1 MTDYDIDAGL
11 DVQDMVADHTY
22 ELCDALTGMEVHRM
36 DANVRPEIMILA
48 YDHVLETIMEL
59 YHDIQDDRRE
69 YNSQIRLRRH
79 QERLAAQRQR
89 SQQARAMNTVDLTV
103 SVPAPPP
110 RVQPIDR
117 MFPVSGLTKLKS
129 KALKKSEL
137 EAQMPDNCGICL
149 EVNTRS
155 NSILTD
161 CGHGFCKTCF
171 DQYIESIRVKPRQE
185 RQLKCPMCRK
195 FGPKCT
201 EFRPRKAPVRKPRPQ
216 EPVTNEEVDE
226 LATLLTGIAV

>member
-1 MTDYDIDAGL
+1 MELLSQLTEDIMSLEVMESHSEILAVPDAGVYEL
-11 DVQDMVADHTY
+11 DVTEMNRAY
-22 ELCDALTGMEVHRM
+22 DALLDST
-36 DANVRPEIMILA
+36 
-48 YDHVLETIMEL
+48 MEL
-59 YHDIQDDRRE
+59 FHDTQERRRA
-69 YNSQIRLRRH
+69 YNAAIRTARH
-79 QERLAAQRQR
+79 QQRLTAQRER
-89 SQQARAMNTVDLTV
+89 AQQARAVAQNTVDLTV
-103 SVPAPPP
+103 PTRAA
-110 RVQPIDR
+110 RVLPVDR

-137 EAQMPDNCGICL
+137 ESQMPDNCGICL

-201 EFRPRKAPVRKPRPQ
+201 EFRPRKAPVRGPRPQ